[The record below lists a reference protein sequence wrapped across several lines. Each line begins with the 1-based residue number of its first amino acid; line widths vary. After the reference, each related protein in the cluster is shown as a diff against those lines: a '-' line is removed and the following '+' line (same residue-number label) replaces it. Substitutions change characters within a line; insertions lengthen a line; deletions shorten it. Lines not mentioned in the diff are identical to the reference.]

1 VGAGSDVLRG
11 TTTVPEGE
19 RASPTDHERWYAALG
34 YLFFLCFLALWK
46 ARDSYF
52 VRFHARQAFLL
63 FLSECVAFL
72 AIVVIDRTVGRLPL
86 LGLILVVI
94 AQVFV
99 YLAAL
104 FLSVTGF
111 VKALFGELWEMPFF
125 GPYREKIPPL

>member
-1 VGAGSDVLRG
+1 MLVAIPTELES
-11 TTTVPEGE
+11 EQ
-19 RASPTDHERWYAALG
+19 ASPSDHERWHAALG

-46 ARDSYF
+46 ARESRF

-72 AIVVIDRTVGRLPL
+72 VIVVIDRTVGRLPF
-86 LGLILVVI
+86 LGLIVVVI

-99 YLAAL
+99 YLTAL
-104 FLSVTGF
+104 FLSVMGF
-111 VKALFGELWEMPFF
+111 VKALFGEFWEMPFF

>member
-1 VGAGSDVLRG
+1 LVARSGP
-11 TTTVPEGE
+11 PEIE
-19 RASPTDHERWYAALG
+19 RTPPADHERWYAAIG
-34 YLFFLCFLALWK
+34 YLFFLCFLSLWK
-46 ARDSYF
+46 ARESAF
-52 VRFHARQAFLL
+52 VRFHARQGFLL

-72 AIVVIDRTVGRLPL
+72 ALVAIDRTVGRLPFV
-86 LGLILVVI
+86 GLIVVVV

-99 YLAAL
+99 YLSAL